1 MTIKHK
7 QFFIKYKTSF
17 FITKFLINNSSAPF
31 ILKFVRYNIDA
42 NKYSILNIYWVCF
55 LLFGQVPFIKFYTKQ
70 LADKLIHSS
79 LIITQN
85 FTISLLFIYKLL
97 NFFLLTSATENYY
110 LKTKNALDSL
120 RLKDN
125 SYYPELSYFSRF
137 FVNSFDINIFVA
149 FDNSISLSLLE
160 KVTIFRLL
168 QLPVS
173 LGFVQQQV
181 NRRRS
186 IYKKSKA
193 NRIK

>member
-1 MTIKHK
+1 
-7 QFFIKYKTSF
+7 
-17 FITKFLINNSSAPF
+17 
-31 ILKFVRYNIDA
+31 
-42 NKYSILNIYWVCF
+42 
-55 LLFGQVPFIKFYTKQ
+55 
-70 LADKLIHSS
+70 
-79 LIITQN
+79 
-85 FTISLLFIYKLL
+85 
-97 NFFLLTSATENYY
+97 LTSATENYY